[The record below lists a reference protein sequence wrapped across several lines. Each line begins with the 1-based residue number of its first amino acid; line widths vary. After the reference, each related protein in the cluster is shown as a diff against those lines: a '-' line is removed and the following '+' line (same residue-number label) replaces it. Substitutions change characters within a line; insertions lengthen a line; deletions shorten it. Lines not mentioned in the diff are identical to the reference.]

1 VDVVGHDHDVA
12 HVVETSVI
20 PEHLVSQLDCTSRIS
35 QVTFT
40 EAAVQA
46 ALGLAIEMLLEPN
59 LFEGRQSVKGVA
71 PAAAFAV
78 VGDAESFERLTL
90 LLLPL
95 SSHALRYR
103 ISESKRHKV
112 RTAILPPV
120 RQVPLVDP
128 HGTKSIER
136 HKPCRP

>member
-1 VDVVGHDHDVA
+1 
-12 HVVETSVI
+12 VVETSVI

-90 LLLPL
+90 LLLRCRRTL
-95 SSHALRYR
+95 SG
-103 ISESKRHKV
+103 IESLSRNVTKY
-112 RTAILPPV
+112 AQPSC
-120 RQVPLVDP
+120 RQC
-128 HGTKSIER
+128 GKFR
-136 HKPCRP
+136 W